1 MTQEI
6 PAMVI
11 ELLQQRQAM
20 LATVSE
26 GNPHAGMVAVAG
38 VSDGSAVLLHLSRLA
53 AHTRHLLVHPTLA
66 LLWCEPDR
74 VDVADVQ
81 TLARLT
87 LYGTAQLVARD
98 DAEYASLQAMYLHR
112 LPAATMLFDFR
123 DFELFKVIIDHG
135 RFVGGFGQAFNLS
148 TTDMQFAVATVV
160 RQWSS
165 RDHSGPAK

>member
-1 MTQEI
+1 MTQKI

-20 LATVSE
+20 LATVHE
-26 GNPHAGMVAVAG
+26 GNPHAGMVAATG
-38 VSDGSAVLLHLSRLA
+38 TPDGQAILLHLSQIA
-53 AHTRHLLVHPTLA
+53 AHTRHLLVHPAVA
-66 LLWCEPDR
+66 LLWCEPDH

-87 LYGTAQLVARD
+87 LYGTVQLVARE
-98 DAEYASLQAMYLHR
+98 DAEYASLQAFYLRR

-123 DFELFKVIIDHG
+123 DFALFKVVIDHG
-135 RFVGGFGQAFNLS
+135 RFVGGFGQARNLS
-148 TTDMQFAVATVV
+148 TADMQLAVATAV

-165 RDHSGPAK
+165 RDHSAPAK

>member
-6 PAMVI
+6 PAMVV
-11 ELLQQRQAM
+11 ELLQQRQAI
-20 LATVSE
+20 LATVSD

-38 VSDGSAVLLHLSRLA
+38 VPDGSAVLLHLSQLA
-53 AHTRHLLVHPTLA
+53 AHTRHLLVHPALA
-66 LLWCEPDR
+66 LLWCEPDHA
-74 VDVADVQ
+74 DVVDVQ

-98 DAEYASLQAMYLHR
+98 DGEYASLQAIYLRR

-123 DFELFKVIIDHG
+123 DFNLFKVVIDHG
-135 RFVGGFGQAFNLS
+135 RFVGGFGKALNLS
-148 TTDMQFAVATVV
+148 TGELQQSVATAV